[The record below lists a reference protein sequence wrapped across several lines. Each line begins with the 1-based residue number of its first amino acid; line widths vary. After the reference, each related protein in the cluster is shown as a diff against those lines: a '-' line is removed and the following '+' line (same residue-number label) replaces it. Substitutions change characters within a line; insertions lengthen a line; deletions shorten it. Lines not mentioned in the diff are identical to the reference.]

1 MQATR
6 GTPLSQPP
14 EQSSPPTRRSRI
26 RLVVLL
32 AVALVVVDQVTKALA
47 VSYLTDRDPIDLL
60 GGVVTLQLVRN
71 GGAAF
76 GLAAGFTIV
85 LTAIAVVVSAVIV
98 RMARR
103 LTSLPWA
110 VALGLLLG
118 GALGNLIDRIFRPP
132 GLFQGRVVDFID
144 SPVTLVFNLA
154 DSAITVAGVFMVLLT
169 LRSIPVD
176 DVRDDQAPD
185 LTRDH
190 DAGG

>member
-14 EQSSPPTRRSRI
+14 EQSSPLPHRSRI

-32 AVALVVVDQVTKALA
+32 AAALVVLDQVTKALA
-47 VSYLTDRDPIDLL
+47 VSYLSDRDPIELL
-60 GGVVTLQLVRN
+60 GGAVTLRLVRN

-85 LTAIAVVVSAVIV
+85 LTLIAVVVSFVIV

-103 LTSLPWA
+103 LTNLQWA
-110 VALGLLLG
+110 IALGLLLG
-118 GALGNLIDRIFRPP
+118 GAVGNLIDRIFRPP
-132 GLFQGRVVDFID
+132 GVFQGRVVDFID

-154 DSAITVAGVFMVLLT
+154 DTAITVAGVFMVLLT
-169 LRSIPVD
+169 LRSVPVE
-176 DVRDDQAPD
+176 DVRHAHRTDLARDD
-185 LTRDH
+185 